1 MRTNLMDQTA
11 GTAKR
16 RYQGTTHS
24 HTKPLIQVSRVEKK
38 RGSELYLLSSP
49 KGTSLSVHSQSNFTL
64 TALHSLHITLPPR
77 RKPVRGPRSVSC
89 GPRGSLRQHSCGPRG
104 SLRQLFGQP
113 LLFLCWPLGWIS
125 RRSLWKVDRRG
136 AWATFPRLQLP
147 RGPSGAR

>member
-89 GPRGSLRQHSCGPRG
+89 GPRGSLRRLLTLPIFRTKKK
-104 SLRQLFGQP
+104 RQSVRVR
-113 LLFLCWPLGWIS
+113 S
-125 RRSLWKVDRRG
+125 RDPGGHKRVANPVDM
-136 AWATFPRLQLP
+136 TLVDDT
-147 RGPSGAR
+147 